1 MNEFDSN
8 ADHTTSTDAYT
19 DVHSYPGAQTNAS
32 QSSSIYPDAAHQN
45 YQQPPPQYIYIQ
57 PKPIHTASIVLGI
70 LSLCFLWLGI
80 GGMVLGIIGVALARK
95 AKKNNYNSQVGF
107 GISLVGM
114 IIGIILTG
122 FLILMPIFMY

>member
-1 MNEFDSN
+1 MNDFDPN
-8 ADHTTSTDAYT
+8 TEAAPPSTANIDPVA
-19 DVHSYPGAQTNAS
+19 PE
-32 QSSSIYPDAAHQN
+32 

-57 PKPIHTASIVLGI
+57 PKPLHTASIVLGI
-70 LSLCFLWLGI
+70 LSLCFLWVGI

-95 AKKNNYNSQVGF
+95 AKRNNYNSQVGF

-122 FLILMPIFMY
+122 FLILMPILRY